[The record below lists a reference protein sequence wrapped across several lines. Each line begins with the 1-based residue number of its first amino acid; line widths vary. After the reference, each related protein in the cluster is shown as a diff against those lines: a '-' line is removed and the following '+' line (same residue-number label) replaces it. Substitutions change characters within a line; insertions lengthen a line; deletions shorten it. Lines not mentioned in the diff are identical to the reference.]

1 MTGIELWSTT
11 AASNNSSPPNGWPEG
26 QAPSSVNDCARQM
39 MASVRT
45 WYEDA
50 QWINWGDTTVYVAST
65 QFKIVGVNVTSRY
78 IVGRR
83 VRAVGSTTGTI
94 YGTITVSSFST
105 DTTVTVSWD
114 SGSLSNE
121 TLTISIGILTPTNV
135 VFPSPFL
142 AGIGLV
148 TAPAFSFTADPN
160 TGMYSSTADNLDFAC
175 GGARQLKLSG
185 SASAVNYPRLSGAV
199 TGSYVTLAA
208 EGSDTNTGINFIA
221 KGNAGVS
228 FNTNGSSAN
237 TQVFISHTA
246 SPVNYVNLTGAATA
260 GTPTISVLGSDTNID
275 LTLAGKGSG
284 VPKAPTASPGANTT
298 QIATTAFVT
307 AAVASAGTVKQVVRS
322 STTTGSDLTTTV
334 PLDNTIVQNTE
345 GTEVLT
351 QAITPT
357 SGSSVL
363 KIVALHLFSMY
374 LLRVHQPALTNSALA
389 RPVLQRSILTKIHL
403 VNYLVAP
410 VMPALKSQ
418 KHLINPRR
426 LYAIYSRITLCS
438 AERHQRYYV
447 CHRFVINQG
456 QK

>member
-1 MTGIELWSTT
+1 
-11 AASNNSSPPNGWPEG
+11 
-26 QAPSSVNDCARQM
+26 
-39 MASVRT
+39 
-45 WYEDA
+45 
-50 QWINWGDTTVYVAST
+50 
-65 QFKIVGVNVTSRY
+65 
-78 IVGRR
+78 
-83 VRAVGSTTGTI
+83 
-94 YGTITVSSFST
+94 
-105 DTTVTVSWD
+105 
-114 SGSLSNE
+114 
-121 TLTISIGILTPTNV
+121 V

-363 KIVALHLFSMY
+363 KIVVNAYLGGMSSVVPIIGALFVDST
-374 LLRVHQPALTNSALA
+374 ADALA
-389 RPVLQRSILTKIHL
+389 SQILSAGANNDVSGNFTFIFYVSAASTSARTYKFRIGPSSAATVYFNKNSSGQLFGGTSYASIE
-403 VNYLVAP
+403 
-410 VMPALKSQ
+410 
-418 KHLINPRR
+418 
-426 LYAIYSRITLCS
+426 ITETS
-438 AERHQRYYV
+438 
-447 CHRFVINQG
+447 N
-456 QK
+456 